1 MQATAWTE
9 EDCAQFLQVDKEL
22 LRKLRQRGGGPPFVK
37 VGRAVR
43 YIPAHV
49 SRWLD
54 ANASTTTQTEARPV
68 VVS

>member
-1 MQATAWTE
+1 METTAWTE
-9 EDCAQFLQVDKEL
+9 EDCAHFLQVDKEL

-37 VGRAVR
+37 VGRTVR

-54 ANASTTTQTEARPV
+54 ANASTTTQTEQRPLII
-68 VVS
+68 S

>member
-9 EDCAQFLQVDKEL
+9 EDCANFLQVDKRAIEEATTA
-22 LRKLRQRGGGPPFVK
+22 RRGPPFVK